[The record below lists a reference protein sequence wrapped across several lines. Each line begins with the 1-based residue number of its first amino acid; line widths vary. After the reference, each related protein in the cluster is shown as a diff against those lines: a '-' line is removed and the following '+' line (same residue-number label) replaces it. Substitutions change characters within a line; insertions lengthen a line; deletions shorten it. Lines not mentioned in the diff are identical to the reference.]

1 VGPTLRNILFA
12 LVPSI
17 AIAVIGGVIGEVYL
31 RAQHADLRKAIESK
45 VSGRERC
52 TQASADRL
60 RIYEGIPNKC
70 DQNGLG
76 FRDVE
81 HSLQKPDGVY
91 RIVLIGDSVA
101 MGQGVP
107 PPEALGKV
115 LERAMSANGAKVEV
129 IVLAVTG
136 YSTSQELALLE
147 IGHRYRPDL
156 IVWTYVLNDPADPI
170 VDNANG
176 ELGAY
181 FHAPTSY
188 ALDYLATLWTRS
200 VRNFKARNCPD
211 EWHLRM
217 HCAYRDEIEHNFAAI
232 ARSAREHSVP
242 VVVFIIPL
250 LPEGAYRTY
259 DYATVHGD
267 VRALATAQG
276 LRVIDGLAAFDGIDV
291 EELRLQPSGAW
302 RDPWHPNGRGHALLG
317 DYLAKELGAVVQPSK
332 RTP

>member
-1 VGPTLRNILFA
+1 VRPTFRNFLFA

-17 AIAVIGGVIGEVYL
+17 TIALIGGIVGEVYL

-45 VSGRERC
+45 VAGRERC
-52 TQASADRL
+52 TRASADGL
-60 RIYEGIPNKC
+60 RIYEGVPNKC

-101 MGQGVP
+101 MGQGVQP
-107 PPEALGKV
+107 QEALGRV
-115 LERAMSANGAKVEV
+115 LERALSASGARVEV

-136 YSTSQELALLE
+136 YSTSQEVALLE
-147 IGHRYRPDL
+147 IGYRYRPDL
-156 IVWTYVLNDPADPI
+156 VVWTYVLNDPADPI

-188 ALDYLATLWTRS
+188 ALDYLAALWTRS
-200 VRNFKARNCPD
+200 VRRIAARNCPE

-217 HCAYRDEIEHNFAAI
+217 HCMYRDQIERNFATI
-232 ARSAREHSVP
+232 ARSARDHSVP
-242 VVVFIIPL
+242 VVVFVIPL

-259 DYATVHGD
+259 GYAAVHDD
-267 VRALATAQG
+267 VRALATGQG
-276 LRVIDGLAAFDGIDV
+276 LRVVDGLPAFDGIDV
-291 EELRLQPSGAW
+291 EGLRLQPSGSW
-302 RDPWHPNGRGHALLG
+302 RDPWHPNSRGYALLG
-317 DYLAKELGAVVQPSK
+317 NYLAKELGPVARAP
-332 RTP
+332 